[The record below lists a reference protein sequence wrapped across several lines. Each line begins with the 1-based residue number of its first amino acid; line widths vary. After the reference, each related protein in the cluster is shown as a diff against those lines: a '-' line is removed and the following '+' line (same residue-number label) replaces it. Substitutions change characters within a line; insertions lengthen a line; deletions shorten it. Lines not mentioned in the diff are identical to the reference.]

1 MAILSNPAFGPR
13 TAITYVTIGLLID
26 VWTGVWY
33 FSFGRP
39 AGVTLSNTTSF
50 WLAGFFLS
58 GLCLIGIGLFLGPLG
73 RAARKAELPPTD
85 AMDAEAT
92 IQQTAAA
99 VPNPVVAT
107 PAAPVAPVA
116 MNGIPQMPA
125 PLPSEP
131 ARPIVMQQPVTAGS

>member
-1 MAILSNPAFGPR
+1 MPILSNPAFGPR

-39 AGVTLSNTTSF
+39 AGVILSNTTCF

-58 GLCLIGIGLFLGPLG
+58 GLSLIGIGLFLGPLG
-73 RAARKAELPPTD
+73 RAARRAELPPTD
-85 AMDAEAT
+85 VTEMEAA

-99 VPNPVVAT
+99 VPNPVISAPTVAT
-107 PAAPVAPVA
+107 PTVV
-116 MNGIPQMPA
+116 PQLSTPMPNEQA
-125 PLPSEP
+125 KPII
-131 ARPIVMQQPVTAGS
+131 ARQPIAVGSQ